1 MSLVPVLNPQARRGT
16 HPGSVIGVVPGSAAA
31 RLHIQPGDVLVTIN
45 GHPLRDPIDYRF
57 YTADERLILEVERQ
71 GVVRTLRL
79 TKDPDRDL
87 GLILPE
93 LTLEDISECNNHCP
107 FCFVTQL
114 PKGMRSTLHIK
125 DDDYRFS
132 FLNASFVTLTN
143 LSDDDWVRI
152 EEQRLSPLYL
162 SVHSTDPALRAKLL
176 GNRRAP
182 DILEQI
188 DRLTAMGVVVHT
200 QLVLC
205 PGINDGDDLRKSIE
219 DLLGRYPLVQ
229 TIAAVPVGLTKI
241 RTERT
246 ASAKNPLRRFRPD
259 EAARVIREVQ
269 PYQERNQG
277 RYGAPVVYLS
287 DEFYLLADLPVP
299 PRSHYTDLSQLE
311 NGVGL
316 VRMLLDSWRGMK
328 RRLPAA
334 LPAPRHLTMA
344 CGTLIHPVLA
354 AIVAEMNRITNLRVD
369 LFAIENQ
376 LFGQEVTVSGLIAG
390 EDLIARLAGEDLGDI
405 LVLPKVMFDRA
416 CTMTLDDVRIE
427 SIAERL
433 GVPLH
438 IADGIGDLE
447 RLIA

>member
-1 MSLVPVLNPQARRGT
+1 MSLVPVINAQPRRGT
-16 HPGSVIGVVPGSAAA
+16 HPGSIVGVAPGSAAD
-31 RLHIQPGDVLVTIN
+31 RLRIEPGDVLLTIN

-57 YTADERLILEVERQ
+57 YSSDERLILELERQ

-79 TKDPDRDL
+79 SKDPDQDL

-93 LTLEDISECNNHCP
+93 LTLEDIAECNNHCP

-143 LSDDDWVRI
+143 LSDDDWLRI

-182 DILEQI
+182 NILEQI
-188 DRLTAMGVVVHT
+188 DRLNALGVVVHT

-205 PGINDGDDLRKSIE
+205 PGINDSDDLQKSIE
-219 DLLGRYPLVQ
+219 DLLSRYPLVQ

-246 ASAKNPLRRFRPD
+246 ASAKNPLRCFRAD
-259 EAARVIREVQ
+259 EAARVIRDVQ
-269 PYQERNQG
+269 PYQARNQG
-277 RYGAPVVYLS
+277 RYGEPVVYLS
-287 DEFYLLADLPVP
+287 DEFYLLADIPVP

-316 VRMLLDSWRGMK
+316 VRMLLDTWRGMK

-344 CGTLIHPVLA
+344 CGTLIYPVLA
-354 AIVAEMNRITNLRVD
+354 AIVAEMNRIANLRVD
-369 LFAIENQ
+369 LFPIENT

-390 EDLIARLAGEDLGDI
+390 EDLIARLAGEALGDT

-416 CTMTLDDVRIE
+416 RTMTLDDVRIE

-433 GVPLH
+433 GRPLH
-438 IADGIGDLE
+438 IADGLGDLE
-447 RLIA
+447 RLLS